1 MTSANSTTRFH
12 REEPVDLLKEFTICE
27 SFARESSPYAVALAE
42 PRSYGVMVGDFLAGK
57 GLLKGGAVVCE
68 VGGGYGSLMR
78 GLLEKYGPLVS
89 RVCMVDLS
97 KGLLHRQRISL
108 KPWLPKVF
116 SVNADAHGI
125 IDALKGLDLVIVN
138 EVMGDLDTLTG
149 LLPGS
154 LDGEA
159 AAVVG
164 EYGLEIPGEGPFSLN
179 TGAIRLVEAIC
190 RRGIPAF
197 LSEHSCDPVIPADM
211 PWLGEGLA
219 LDSFPR
225 EIRLHHHSEYTVR
238 FSHLE
243 KVARAFGRKVETGA
257 LLDLIP
263 LRKTADL
270 RMIFTMKAC
279 CTERQEILFEFLDH
293 VREYRWMVIA

>member
-12 REEPVDLLKEFTICE
+12 REESVDLLKEFTICE

-57 GLLKGGAVVCE
+57 GLLKEGAVVCE

-78 GLLEKYGPLVS
+78 CLLEKYGPLVS

-125 IDALKGLDLVIVN
+125 IDALTGLDLAIVN

-149 LLPGS
+149 LHPGS
-154 LDGEA
+154 LD
-159 AAVVG
+159 
-164 EYGLEIPGEGPFSLN
+164 PGEGPFSLN

-243 KVARAFGRKVETGA
+243 KVARAFGREVETGA

-279 CTERQEILFEFLDH
+279 GTERQEILSEFLDH